1 MFNLI
6 NIEAYEPANPS
17 VLLIILKDRSEQ
29 TTRDA
34 KNIELVPAM
43 LAWPTP
49 QVQTC
54 DKSFCMSHFVTK
66 TYKLRKFIT
75 QQ

>member
-1 MFNLI
+1 MPLNSVIGANQPDWTEKSGLLFNII

-17 VLLIILKDRSEQ
+17 VLLIILKDRPELTS
-29 TTRDA
+29 RDA

-49 QVQTC
+49 QVRRTALQ
-54 DKSFCMSHFVTK
+54 
-66 TYKLRKFIT
+66 
-75 QQ
+75 